1 MVDHPDFE
9 VDRIAA
15 WMAAGDDIILA
26 ENDVQSESESHL
38 ENILV
43 NLSNKIK
50 IYVREN
56 IIQLY
61 HFLQALQ

>member
-1 MVDHPDFE
+1 
-9 VDRIAA
+9 
-15 WMAAGDDIILA
+15 MAAGDDIILA

-50 IYVREN
+50 NLCERT
-56 IIQLY
+56 
-61 HFLQALQ
+61 